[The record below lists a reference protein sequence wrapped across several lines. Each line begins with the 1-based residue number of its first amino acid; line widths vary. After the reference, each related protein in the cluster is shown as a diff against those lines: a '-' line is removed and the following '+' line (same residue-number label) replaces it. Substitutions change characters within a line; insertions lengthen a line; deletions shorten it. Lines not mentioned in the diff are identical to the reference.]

1 MTASY
6 NSVTTNVTPAL
17 HAAGSSHPPHITQAE
32 LGRSLGTSAGLFE
45 LGAGQW
51 PSTLGARDGGESPSI
66 LIDLPSPGS
75 VRAREI
81 ISRSRT
87 VATGKYPSWK
97 TPDRLLHWESPEE
110 AKAFRMLD
118 ACPAITRFTEQPFSI
133 RYLHDGEWREHV
145 PDVAFET
152 CFGGRGVLEIKSAVD
167 RNLNDAVLRAKL
179 LAPHFARAGCPYLL
193 VHQHSLDAGRSLL
206 NSRELLKVG
215 RCPPSARAHEQLL
228 ATLGDGKSIA
238 LSDLKRS
245 RIDGVPASH
254 VAAQLAL
261 RNYLTL
267 TWPTF
272 EKNEIR
278 FSTRSDENLK
288 ESLLWLL
295 RAFGAIS
302 PS

>member
-1 MTASY
+1 MIK
-6 NSVTTNVTPAL
+6 VKD
-17 HAAGSSHPPHITQAE
+17 HDAGGGSHPPPRTQAE
-32 LGRSLGTSAGLFE
+32 LDRSLGASAGLFE
-45 LGAGQW
+45 RNAGQW
-51 PSTLGARDGGESPSI
+51 PSSLGAGDGGKSPSI
-66 LIDLPSPGS
+66 LIDLPPSGS

-118 ACPAITRFTEQPFSI
+118 ACPAITRFNEQPFGI
-133 RYLHDGEWREHV
+133 RYLHDSEWREHV

-167 RNLNDAVLRAKL
+167 RNLDDAVVRAEI

-193 VHQHSLDAGRSLL
+193 VHQQSLDAGRSLL
-206 NSRELLKVG
+206 NARELLKFG
-215 RCPPSARAHEQLL
+215 RCLPSARAHEQLL
-228 ATLGDGKSIA
+228 AILGDGRQIA
-238 LSDLKRS
+238 ISSLQHS
-245 RIDGVPASH
+245 RIDGIPVAH
-254 VAAQLAL
+254 VATQLAL

-272 EKNEIR
+272 EKSEIG
-278 FSTRSDENLK
+278 FSLRSHENLK

-295 RAFGAIS
+295 RAFGAIN